1 MKFKSNIE
9 IQAGVDAG
17 GSTGS
22 NGQVLSSTGTG
33 VAWINQST
41 VVPSAESAESIHI
54 SVKNTSGAQILRGT
68 PVYVTGETGNSGKIE
83 IAPADASDSAKMPAL
98 GLL

>member
-9 IQAGVDAG
+9 IQAGVEAG

-33 VAWINQST
+33 VAWIN
-41 VVPSAESAESIHI
+41 HI
-54 SVKNTSGAQILRGT
+54 CKEHFRCSDTKRYTSLCNRGDRELRKDRGCT
-68 PVYVTGETGNSGKIE
+68 RGCF
-83 IAPADASDSAKMPAL
+83 
-98 GLL
+98 